1 MENILLEV
9 MYFQVFTVKIIY
21 LEIRIHDKL
30 HLKRKKNI
38 SIKCVQLA
46 DEESFHCKS
55 IIPKGKPRNK
65 I

>member
-1 MENILLEV
+1 MIKNEKYVV

-30 HLKRKKNI
+30 HLEKNI

-55 IIPKGKPRNK
+55 IILKPRNK